1 MIRSGDPCYATINFV
16 HVVVTKHPRQRER
29 ECEKEREKERERERI
44 RARETGGRAT
54 DVDVPWRRIR
64 GLDLSVTWSP
74 VSRGGG
80 EGGREG
86 RRGRTTVRLV
96 ATNTSRTRAREI
108 FRIFRT
114 RVSSVE
120 GSRVVG
126 IAYRIFE
133 GRRGPIVRH
142 RVAARASREW
152 PRGEK
157 RKGSPRVAPP
167 AAGGG
172 KSLSL
177 LRREQVSDP
186 RDMPAGPPPPSL
198 LPSSPLGRRFHGHHP
213 PPGRHHRRTH
223 RASYQGRRCHLA
235 RYHHRRRSFV
245 STFTRER
252 QPIPAVL
259 RGSRLPFSSAT
270 TFPPLPRRD
279 RAHSSLNRFS
289 HLGERATATCLR
301 STTASSLAASSSR
314 HPETYHR

>member
-1 MIRSGDPCYATINFV
+1 M
-16 HVVVTKHPRQRER
+16 
-29 ECEKEREKERERERI
+29 
-44 RARETGGRAT
+44 
-54 DVDVPWRRIR
+54 
-64 GLDLSVTWSP
+64 
-74 VSRGGG
+74 SRGGG

-86 RRGRTTVRLV
+86 RRGRRV
-96 ATNTSRTRAREI
+96 ATNTSGTREI
-108 FRIFRT
+108 FRTART
-114 RVSSVE
+114 ERETVSRIEGWKDRIVE
-120 GSRVVG
+120 

-213 PPGRHHRRTH
+213 PPGRHHRTH

-235 RYHHRRRSFV
+235 RNHHRRRSFV

-259 RGSRLPFSSAT
+259 RGSRLPFSSVT
-270 TFPPLPRRD
+270 TFSPLPRPCPLSNRSPTSNGQRQLVSVRP
-279 RAHSSLNRFS
+279 RARRLSVIPRRIVDDTGGTS
-289 HLGERATATCLR
+289 A
-301 STTASSLAASSSR
+301 
-314 HPETYHR
+314 P